1 MRSGADGR
9 YRVRRTVAKPLAPV
23 RLEGVLGVSKKAFR
37 HGVLLPDGNVLPW
50 YGAPGS
56 EFLEFWRKKQ
66 VEWSALLAERRR
78 RGLPEVFCCPRC
90 ALRPACAALAAAPVG
105 LRQAGR
111 RQVGPC
117 PEKGRTEKRRET
129 RTASL

>member
-1 MRSGADGR
+1 MLFSEGASRLLATARVTRASVVWTQARAASSMWRKEVLVRSGADGR

-78 RGLPEVFCCPRC
+78 RGLPEVFCCPR
-90 ALRPACAALAAAPVG
+90 
-105 LRQAGR
+105 
-111 RQVGPC
+111 
-117 PEKGRTEKRRET
+117 
-129 RTASL
+129 